1 MKTSRFALMTLA
13 AALLSAPALAAD
25 KVSFKDPTG
34 DDNGPGTYKYP
45 TDTVYKRGSFDLTE
59 FTLEKKGSKADVTL
73 GFNTT
78 LEDPWKMGS
87 GFSVQMAFIFIDT
100 DGKAGS
106 GSTDTLPGLNVKFAP
121 EFAWEKV
128 IIISPQNPA
137 RVKAETGNKAAAA
150 KDNVLVPARTKGS
163 GRKVSS
169 TVDLAGLEG
178 DPSQWRY
185 QVIVQ
190 SNEGFPSGNDLLTR
204 KVNEYEGQHRFGG
217 GNDGDCDPHAIDILA
232 GEGKGDASEVKA
244 QQDMLAFECAEDGTA
259 KKPATLTMV
268 GGMKPAAAQ
277 PAATQEQK

>member
-128 IIISPQNPA
+128 IIISPQNSA